1 MAKYSTL
8 FYFFLVL
15 HQIINIDCCNITWAK
30 NRACHLIFLLLL
42 LKCIQQLLESTYVNC
57 TEIRELPLLRIN
69 ALPRTTFATTRKRT
83 SVRTARVAGH
93 YPLTPQSLLTF
104 LYCVPSR
111 HRFRW
116 ASVRMAG
123 SSPKSSSP
131 GTVSSSIS

>member
-1 MAKYSTL
+1 ML
-8 FYFFLVL
+8 FPEPPLQPPGSARLLGPLVSQDTIHLL
-15 HQIINIDCCNITWAK
+15 HNPFW
-30 NRACHLIFLLLL
+30 
-42 LKCIQQLLESTYVNC
+42 
-57 TEIRELPLLRIN
+57 
-69 ALPRTTFATTRKRT
+69 PRC
-83 SVRTARVAGH
+83 V
-93 YPLTPQSLLTF
+93 